1 MCDETDAE
9 GFAFADFGEHEGAPR
24 SGFAPSY
31 RHKIMKIAFRE
42 IEGTS
47 GGYWLL
53 LVVLGALTA
62 AGLAGAWTMEHHGHI
77 VTGMTNQI
85 VWGMPHV
92 FAVFLIVAAS
102 GVLNVASI
110 ASVFG
115 EGFYKPLAPL
125 SGLLAIAMLVGG
137 LMVLMLDLGRADR
150 LVVAMTHYNFKSIF
164 ALNVFLYT
172 GFLAIVAVYLW
183 TMMERRLNR
192 YSTGAGYAAFV
203 WRLILTT
210 GTGSIFGFLV
220 ARQAYDSAMLAP
232 TFIAMS
238 FSYGLAVY
246 LIVLVAAYA
255 WSDRAL
261 GTTVLARLKNLL
273 IVFISAALYFVAVF
287 HLTNLYFA
295 RQSGFERFIL
305 LDGGIYPLLF
315 WGVQVL
321 AGSLVPIALLAHPR
335 LGATRGGV
343 TIAAAL
349 VVLGGLAQMYVT
361 IVGGQAYPLEL
372 FPGMAETSSFFDGRI
387 HPYTPSLPELAL
399 GLGGVAA
406 AGVMVVLAVK
416 FLRFLPERL
425 DVAESA

>member
-1 MCDETDAE
+1 
-9 GFAFADFGEHEGAPR
+9 
-24 SGFAPSY
+24 
-31 RHKIMKIAFRE
+31 MKIAFRE

-47 GGYWLL
+47 GGYRLL
-53 LVVLGALTA
+53 LAVLGALTA

-85 VWGMPHV
+85 VWGIPHV

-115 EGFYKPLAPL
+115 KEFYKPLAPL
-125 SGLLAIAMLVGG
+125 SGVLAIAMLVGG
-137 LMVLMLDLGRADR
+137 LIVLMLDLGRADR
-150 LVVAMTHYNFKSIF
+150 LVVAMTYYNFKSIF

-172 GFLAIVAVYLW
+172 GFLAIVTVYLW
-183 TMMERRLNR
+183 TMMERRMNR
-192 YSTGAGYAAFV
+192 YSAAAGFAAFV
-203 WRLILTT
+203 WRLVLTT

-232 TFIAMS
+232 MFIAMS

-255 WSDRAL
+255 WSGRPL
-261 GTTVLARLKNLL
+261 GPGVLARLKNLL
-273 IVFISAALYFVAVF
+273 IMFIAAALYFVAVF

-295 RQSGFERFIL
+295 KQAGFERFIL
-305 LDGGIYPLLF
+305 LNGGIYPALF
-315 WGVQVL
+315 WGGQVVL
-321 AGSLVPIALLAHPR
+321 GSLVPMALLAHPR
-335 LGATRGGV
+335 LGATRGMV
-343 TIAAAL
+343 TAASAL
-349 VVLGGLAQMYVT
+349 VVLGALAQMYVT

-387 HPYTPSLPELAL
+387 HPYTPSLPEIAL
-399 GLGGVAA
+399 GVGGIAA

-416 FLRFLPERL
+416 LLRLLPERL
-425 DVAESA
+425 DLIESARAP